1 MSEEIN
7 KNEAEKEEAT
17 VNTEESTASVKKSD
31 DEVIGNIKVSVHVVS
46 TIAGIAASEIKGVA
60 GMYSTFAG
68 GIAERFGAKKNQSK
82 GVKVEMSET
91 SVLIDLY
98 LVVEYGVRIPEL
110 AWEIQDSVKNNVET
124 MTGLEVQKVNI
135 HIEGVSFAK
144 AEEAAAQIPQDEVI
158 EIEEESGTEQKEE
171 SEDIND

>member
-1 MSEEIN
+1 
-7 KNEAEKEEAT
+7 
-17 VNTEESTASVKKSD
+17 
-31 DEVIGNIKVSVHVVS
+31 
-46 TIAGIAASEIKGVA
+46 
-60 GMYSTFAG
+60 
-68 GIAERFGAKKNQSK
+68 
-82 GVKVEMSET
+82 
-91 SVLIDLY
+91 
-98 LVVEYGVRIPEL
+98 
-110 AWEIQDSVKNNVET
+110 